1 MRYGGHLSGAAAWR
15 YGRLLTV
22 GWNRG
27 GLPAA
32 AVLAVSFTA
41 GSIPFTNIASVQLT
55 GTDLRRLGTGT
66 VSGTALYQVAGF
78 PALAAVGLLEVG
90 KGTLGP
96 LLAGPRRPLLAAVA
110 GAAAIAGHDFSPFLR
125 GAGGR
130 GLSPALGATLVLAP
144 EGAAVLLAGLGAG
157 HRVRR
162 TSLGCFLAYLA
173 IGPLLGRTRGK
184 AGTALAAAIVGP
196 LLFKRVVGNEL
207 PPRPR
212 LVRYLHRLVFDE
224 DEP

>member
-96 LLAGPRRPLLAAVA
+96 LL
-110 GAAAIAGHDFSPFLR
+110 AGHDFSPFLR